1 MSPKSVQTTEGQS
14 GSTTG
19 SILTVSQRSITQ
31 LVAVCMAHQTKHAAN
46 SIKTRTNPQDSN
58 ALETMECSD
67 RQHLHAQM
75 AEVVRRAG
83 TSVERNTRWR
93 SQTAPGTRGPD
104 ELLHLTGNSANAE
117 VVAKE
122 RVNMVRRSS

>member
-1 MSPKSVQTTEGQS
+1 
-14 GSTTG
+14 
-19 SILTVSQRSITQ
+19 
-31 LVAVCMAHQTKHAAN
+31 
-46 SIKTRTNPQDSN
+46 
-58 ALETMECSD
+58 MERSD
-67 RQHLHAQM
+67 RQRLHAQM

-117 VVAKE
+117 VVAKHHG
-122 RVNMVRRSS
+122 NRSHFKALLSDQKFESAQSFMAFLQHVKAIGLSLKIFQSAP